1 MIHEWLI
8 KMLRGDTANWVFPG
22 SVPYE
27 TITDAANAE
36 GVIALLYERINTASP
51 ASGVPLAFREHIAQ
65 LARKKSQQ
73 SLMREAECRRI
84 LSRLH
89 AEGIQVL
96 LLKGSA
102 LAYWAYPSAH
112 LRDCSDIDL
121 LFSSYEEA
129 QKAIVLL
136 QSMQYSLRDSALAGD
151 LISFEQTCV
160 RDSTLSAG
168 LEIDLHW
175 QLSSSPLF
183 AYQFNF
189 DELNSSAILLPKLG
203 AYARGLSPIHAFFNA
218 CMHRA
223 QNMADGTENVLK
235 WLYDLHL
242 LSSQFTPADWQ
253 AMSDIAIERKLSG
266 ICCDGLHAAK
276 YEFNTLVPEAILNAL
291 TEAAKYER
299 MQVKKMHSWFYIQR
313 MSFMAFPTMSLR
325 MRWLKQRL
333 LPDTAYLQARYG
345 GKNMARL
352 FLRRIKAG
360 LRRLL

>member
-1 MIHEWLI
+1 MIHEWLS
-8 KMLRGDTANWVFPG
+8 KMLRGDTAKWVFPDD
-22 SVPYE
+22 
-27 TITDAANAE
+27 ITHEYISDAANAE
-36 GVIALLYERINTASP
+36 GVIALLHERINTSSP
-51 ASGVPLAFREHIAQ
+51 ASGVPLAFREHIAP

-84 LSRLH
+84 LSRLQQ
-89 AEGIQVL
+89 AEIEVL

-121 LFSSYEEA
+121 LFSSYEAA

-160 RDSTLSAG
+160 RDSTMGAG

-189 DELNSSAILLPKLG
+189 DELNSSAIALPKLG
-203 AYARGLSPIHAFFNA
+203 AYARGLSPVHAFFNA
-218 CMHRA
+218 CMHRV
-223 QNMADGTENVLK
+223 QNMADGSENVLK

-242 LSSQFTPADWQ
+242 LGSQFTPADWQ
-253 AMSDIAIERKLSG
+253 VMSDIAIERKLSG
-266 ICCDGLHAAK
+266 ICCDGLQATKH
-276 YEFNTLVPEAILNAL
+276 EFNTLVPEVIFNAL
-291 TEAAKYER
+291 TDAAKYEH
-299 MQVKKMHSWFYIQR
+299 MQVSNMHSWFYIQR

-345 GKNMARL
+345 EKNMGRL
-352 FLRRIKAG
+352 LLRRIKAG